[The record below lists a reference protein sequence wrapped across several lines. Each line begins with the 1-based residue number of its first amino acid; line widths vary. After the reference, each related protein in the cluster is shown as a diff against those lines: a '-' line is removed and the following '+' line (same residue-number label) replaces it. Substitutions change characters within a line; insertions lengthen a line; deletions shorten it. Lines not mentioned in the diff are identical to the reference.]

1 MGWCNGAAAA
11 AAAGAALC
19 PSKLHAA
26 FLLHTTQPQ
35 LSSTCH
41 HVSKAGG
48 GAVLE
53 IEAARKNQSGV
64 RLQQSKRWKTDES
77 GKKIGHAGIENF
89 RNSLDTIQNKTDT
102 AGGNAAA
109 ALLLLREDQAL
120 GQVMAAQA
128 NFMRV
133 FIERAWEADAA
144 ASDAVVAAER
154 NGELASSK
162 LDCAQENAQQENG
175 NGVEARQGTE
185 LLCVVRALLKKI
197 KRRVLVG
204 DRVLVSGID
213 WIDRR
218 GMVEDVLDRHSEIAE
233 PPVANVEHL
242 LVLFSLDRPKL
253 DPLALSRFLVEAEST
268 GIPFTLVLNKA
279 DLVQPEDIDR
289 WKEKLAEWGYEPLIC
304 SVGTLSGIAPIMGLL
319 KDKISVVVGPSG
331 VGKSSLIN
339 ALRDDGG
346 VDLWHENK
354 AIEHLQSLATEES
367 EEDIE
372 FIIPQEVAEDH
383 EKFEALQVS
392 EVSLRSGKGRHT
404 TRHVSLLRLPGGDGL
419 LADTPGFSQPSLAK
433 VMSATLGE
441 LFPEVRAKQEASATG
456 GCSFANCLHVGEPYC
471 AVGSDWDRYP
481 HYLGLLEE
489 VRKREEVEKRV
500 LGTKR
505 ESDIRY
511 KMGAAGVKQAEPR
524 LVPKRHR
531 RESRKQVRQSL
542 DEKLWEQTQEQAEV
556 EDMTHEL

>member
-144 ASDAVVAAER
+144 APDAVVAAER
-154 NGELASSK
+154 NGKLASSK
-162 LDCAQENAQQENG
+162 LDCAQENAQEENG

-279 DLVQPEDIDR
+279 DLVQPEVRIT
-289 WKEKLAEWGYEPLIC
+289 I
-304 SVGTLSGIAPIMGLL
+304 TIIIIII
-319 KDKISVVVGPSG
+319 ISVSWQLCLSFPFLSFL
-331 VGKSSLIN
+331 SC
-339 ALRDDGG
+339 
-346 VDLWHENK
+346 
-354 AIEHLQSLATEES
+354 
-367 EEDIE
+367 
-372 FIIPQEVAEDH
+372 
-383 EKFEALQVS
+383 
-392 EVSLRSGKGRHT
+392 
-404 TRHVSLLRLPGGDGL
+404 GL
-419 LADTPGFSQPSLAK
+419 
-433 VMSATLGE
+433 
-441 LFPEVRAKQEASATG
+441 
-456 GCSFANCLHVGEPYC
+456 
-471 AVGSDWDRYP
+471 
-481 HYLGLLEE
+481 
-489 VRKREEVEKRV
+489 V
-500 LGTKR
+500 LGR
-505 ESDIRY
+505 E
-511 KMGAAGVKQAEPR
+511 V
-524 LVPKRHR
+524 
-531 RESRKQVRQSL
+531 
-542 DEKLWEQTQEQAEV
+542 
-556 EDMTHEL
+556 

>member
-19 PSKLHAA
+19 PSKLHTA

-41 HVSKAGG
+41 HLSKAGG

-102 AGGNAAA
+102 SGGNAAA

-144 ASDAVVAAER
+144 APDAVVAAER
-154 NGELASSK
+154 NGELASSE
-162 LDCAQENAQQENG
+162 LDCAQQNGQEENG

-218 GMVEDVLDRHSEIAE
+218 GMVEDVLDRYSEIAE

-279 DLVQPEDIDR
+279 DMVQPEDIDR
-289 WKEKLAEWGYEPLIC
+289 WKEKLAEWGYKPLIC
-304 SVGTLSGIAPIMGLL
+304 SVSTLSGIAPIMGLL

-339 ALRDDGG
+339 ALRDD
-346 VDLWHENK
+346 
-354 AIEHLQSLATEES
+354 
-367 EEDIE
+367 
-372 FIIPQEVAEDH
+372 AEDH

-471 AVGSDWDRYP
+471 AVGSDWDRYS

-489 VRKREEVEKRV
+489 VRKREGVEKRV

-556 EDMTHEL
+556 EDMSHEL

>member
-1 MGWCNGAAAA
+1 MGWCSGAAAA

-35 LSSTCH
+35 LFSTCH

-102 AGGNAAA
+102 SGGNAAA

-144 ASDAVVAAER
+144 APDAVVAAER
-154 NGELASSK
+154 NGELASSE
-162 LDCAQENAQQENG
+162 LDCAQENAQEENG

-218 GMVEDVLDRHSEIAE
+218 GMVEDVLDRYSEIAE

-279 DLVQPEDIDR
+279 DMVQPEVRIT
-289 WKEKLAEWGYEPLIC
+289 I
-304 SVGTLSGIAPIMGLL
+304 TITTIIIINFI
-319 KDKISVVVGPSG
+319 ISVSWQLCLSFPFLSFMWSG
-331 VGKSSLIN
+331 FRKRSLTTTTPCFWRLGEDVWAFLKSL
-339 ALRDDGG
+339 
-346 VDLWHENK
+346 E
-354 AIEHLQSLATEES
+354 
-367 EEDIE
+367 
-372 FIIPQEVAEDH
+372 P
-383 EKFEALQVS
+383 
-392 EVSLRSGKGRHT
+392 
-404 TRHVSLLRLPGGDGL
+404 SLL
-419 LADTPGFSQPSLAK
+419 
-433 VMSATLGE
+433 V
-441 LFPEVRAKQEASATG
+441 
-456 GCSFANCLHVGEPYC
+456 
-471 AVGSDWDRYP
+471 
-481 HYLGLLEE
+481 
-489 VRKREEVEKRV
+489 
-500 LGTKR
+500 
-505 ESDIRY
+505 
-511 KMGAAGVKQAEPR
+511 
-524 LVPKRHR
+524 
-531 RESRKQVRQSL
+531 
-542 DEKLWEQTQEQAEV
+542 
-556 EDMTHEL
+556 

>member
-1 MGWCNGAAAA
+1 MYVIPHHNTFPADFQCRAGRSSEEWSVAGAVCGHSLASSMGWCNGAAAA

-144 ASDAVVAAER
+144 APDAVVAAER
-154 NGELASSK
+154 NGKLASSK
-162 LDCAQENAQQENG
+162 LDCAQENAQEENG

-279 DLVQPEDIDR
+279 DLVQPEVRIT
-289 WKEKLAEWGYEPLIC
+289 I
-304 SVGTLSGIAPIMGLL
+304 TIIIIII
-319 KDKISVVVGPSG
+319 ISVSWQLCLSFPFLSFL
-331 VGKSSLIN
+331 SC
-339 ALRDDGG
+339 
-346 VDLWHENK
+346 
-354 AIEHLQSLATEES
+354 
-367 EEDIE
+367 
-372 FIIPQEVAEDH
+372 
-383 EKFEALQVS
+383 
-392 EVSLRSGKGRHT
+392 
-404 TRHVSLLRLPGGDGL
+404 GL
-419 LADTPGFSQPSLAK
+419 
-433 VMSATLGE
+433 
-441 LFPEVRAKQEASATG
+441 
-456 GCSFANCLHVGEPYC
+456 
-471 AVGSDWDRYP
+471 
-481 HYLGLLEE
+481 
-489 VRKREEVEKRV
+489 V
-500 LGTKR
+500 LGR
-505 ESDIRY
+505 E
-511 KMGAAGVKQAEPR
+511 V
-524 LVPKRHR
+524 
-531 RESRKQVRQSL
+531 
-542 DEKLWEQTQEQAEV
+542 
-556 EDMTHEL
+556 

>member
-1 MGWCNGAAAA
+1 
-11 AAAGAALC
+11 
-19 PSKLHAA
+19 
-26 FLLHTTQPQ
+26 
-35 LSSTCH
+35 
-41 HVSKAGG
+41 VSKAGG

-102 AGGNAAA
+102 SGGNAAA
-109 ALLLLREDQAL
+109 ALPLLREDQAL

-144 ASDAVVAAER
+144 APDAVVAAER
-154 NGELASSK
+154 SGELASSE
-162 LDCAQENAQQENG
+162 LDCAQENAQEENG

-218 GMVEDVLDRHSEIAE
+218 GMVEDVLDRYSEIAE

-279 DLVQPEDIDR
+279 DMVQPEDIDR

-304 SVGTLSGIAPIMGLL
+304 SVSTLSGIAPIMGLL

-354 AIEHLQSLATEES
+354 AIEHLQSLSPEES
-367 EEDIE
+367 EEDVE

-471 AVGSDWDRYP
+471 AVGSDWDRYS

-556 EDMTHEL
+556 EDMIHEL